1 MISRHGQYICR
12 LTFPFACCA
21 APTLRVDSPLAG
33 PAMLNTIR
41 LLALRSPAMVLLRRL
56 PVPEL
61 GLGSNSAVQLQ
72 QSRGGRCFAAVRAVW
87 QQDVLWTEAPVADVG
102 IACEEYHHFVLDIS
116 GYREL
121 MEEHT
126 KAGQFVQLRDRSSC
140 SLSFSYGSFGSKLAI
155 ASRYFSL

>member
-1 MISRHGQYICR
+1 
-12 LTFPFACCA
+12 
-21 APTLRVDSPLAG
+21 
-33 PAMLNTIR
+33 MLNTIR